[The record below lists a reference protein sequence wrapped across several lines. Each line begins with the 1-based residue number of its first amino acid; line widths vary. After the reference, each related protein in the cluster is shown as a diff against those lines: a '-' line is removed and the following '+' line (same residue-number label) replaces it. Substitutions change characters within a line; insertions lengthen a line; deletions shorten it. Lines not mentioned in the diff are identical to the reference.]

1 MRGGLLACGAI
12 GLLLTTGRATAAPRA
27 EGKLP
32 SLYVMG
38 VTGGEGFSQKL
49 VGSIEELVQQAF
61 GDTGRFSLLGRSD
74 VSALISVE
82 RQRELMGCVDDSRCI
97 TEIAGA
103 LGTDYVA
110 LADVSRFGTTVVCSI
125 KVLET
130 RTGKVSARV
139 RRKVAADEALAEA
152 VDAAAAEA
160 AEKTLGPRAEGAH
173 RSESPEKQAVPATA
187 AAVAPTRP
195 PPPASLTEG
204 VPSTATAPTVPGP
217 AAQVPANAPIAPAA
231 PESPRAERR
240 RLWTWVALA
249 GAGLALAGSGYF
261 GWKMRSEAQAL
272 GAGPV
277 TEPAAKIE
285 QARSDQTTTNTLLGV
300 ACGLGTGAVVLFVL
314 KL

>member
-1 MRGGLLACGAI
+1 MRGGLVACGVI
-12 GLLLTTGRATAAPRA
+12 GLLLTTGRAAAAPRSD
-27 EGKLP
+27 KTLP

-110 LADVSRFGTTVVCSI
+110 LADVSRFGTTVVCSV

-139 RRKVAADEALAEA
+139 RRKVAADEALPEA

-160 AEKTLGPRAEGAH
+160 AEKTLGPRAESAN
-173 RSESPEKQAVPATA
+173 RPESPGKQAVPATA
-187 AAVAPTRP
+187 VAATQSPPSPPSHPGPT
-195 PPPASLTEG
+195 A
-204 VPSTATAPTVPGP
+204 P
-217 AAQVPANAPIAPAA
+217 AAQAHPLPALQTGAPVAPAA
-231 PESPRAERR
+231 SEPQPAQRR

-249 GAGLALAGSGYF
+249 GAGIALAGSGYF

-300 ACGLGTGAVVLFVL
+300 AGGLGAGAVVLFAL